1 MRTARDPGAP
11 RQAPRCYQ
19 PTEDEPTHELPAN
32 LLQWVLIIVTPLV
45 SLYTAGHALL
55 YKRDPRAALGWIAVC
70 LMFPLAGPLL
80 YMFFGVNRVRT
91 RARKLRRLTLP
102 LEFYDE
108 RSEFV
113 DSAEVSNVALP
124 PDFAPLARIGD
135 SVTGKP
141 LVGGNHVEALHNGEE
156 VYPAMLEVI
165 EGARRSLYLTTY
177 IFETNRTG
185 RRFIEALA
193 AAAKRGVDVR
203 VLIDGIGELYSFPH
217 AGRLLRKRGVRVAR
231 FMPPKLLPPTLHVNL
246 RNHRKILVADGAIG
260 FTGGMNIG
268 DRHLAA
274 EASRPDRVVD
284 THFRLAGPVV
294 QQMAL
299 TFLDDWRFCTG
310 EASVLET
317 TLPPDAGDAIC
328 RVIDDGPNEEM
339 DKLSMILVGAV
350 SAARSRVVI
359 MTPYFLPPR
368 EMIAALQSAALRGVE
383 VALILPAKN
392 NLPFVH
398 WATRNLLWELLQ
410 RGVRVYYQPPPF
422 VHTKVFLV
430 DHAYVQVGSANLD
443 PRSLRLN
450 FELNVEVLD
459 EAFAR
464 RIVAHVD
471 QVRRQ
476 SHETTL
482 AELDDRSLAVRLRD
496 AFAWLFSP
504 YM

>member
-1 MRTARDPGAP
+1 
-11 RQAPRCYQ
+11 
-19 PTEDEPTHELPAN
+19 
-32 LLQWVLIIVTPLV
+32 
-45 SLYTAGHALL
+45 
-55 YKRDPRAALGWIAVC
+55 
-70 LMFPLAGPLL
+70 MFPLAGPLL
-80 YMFFGVNRVRT
+80 YLFFGVNRVRT

-102 LEFYDE
+102 LQFYDE
-108 RSEFV
+108 RPEV
-113 DSAEVSNVALP
+113 VTSAEVSSLALP

-135 SVTGKP
+135 SVTAKP
-141 LVGGNHVEALHNGEE
+141 LVGGNHIEALHNGEE
-156 VYPAMLEVI
+156 VYPAMLEAI
-165 EGARRSLYLTTY
+165 ENARRSLYLTTY

-185 RRFIEALA
+185 LRFVEALA
-193 AAAKRGVDVR
+193 AAVKRGVDVR
-203 VLIDGIGELYSFPH
+203 VLIDGIGEFYSFPP
-217 AGRLLRKRGVRVAR
+217 AGRILRKRGVQVAR
-231 FMPPKLLPPTLHVNL
+231 FMPPKLLPPTLHINL
-246 RNHRKILVADGAIG
+246 RNHRKILIADGALG

-268 DRHLAA
+268 DRHLTADG
-274 EASRPDRVVD
+274 SRANRVVD
-284 THFRLAGPVV
+284 IHFRLAGPIV

-310 EASVLET
+310 QET
-317 TLPPDAGDAIC
+317 AFETMLPPDAGDGIC

-350 SAARSRVVI
+350 SAAGSRVAIV
-359 MTPYFLPPR
+359 TPYFLPPR

-383 VALILPAKN
+383 VMLILPAKN

-422 VHTKVFLV
+422 VHTKLFLV

-464 RIVAHVD
+464 RLLAHVE
-471 QVRRQ
+471 QIRRT
-476 SHETTL
+476 SHELTL
-482 AELDDRSLAVRLRD
+482 AELDNRSLALRLRD
-496 AFAWLFSP
+496 ALAWLFSP